1 MWKDRGSITLTALM
15 AMLIFSIYGIAVY
28 GRSVAAYKIQQDEF
42 KRIEKAYSKDVD
54 RMYEIADS
62 LEK

>member
-28 GRSVAAYKIQQDEF
+28 GRSVTAYKIQQDELI
-42 KRIEKAYSKDVD
+42 RIEKAYSKDVD
-54 RMYEIADS
+54 RMYEIADA
-62 LEK
+62 LAE